1 MSNSDVPLRSELL
14 RVDPASSKSKSW
26 PKVASAAAICVL
38 AAVAYL
44 SWRHYQL
51 RESHEPGRVMLA
63 VLPFQNLTGDP
74 GKEYLVDGLI
84 EETISQLGR
93 LNPEQ
98 LGVIA
103 RTSVM
108 GYKHKDE
115 RLDEIGRNILTK
127 TSSHFSRSLS
137 RNS

>member
-1 MSNSDVPLRSELL
+1 
-14 RVDPASSKSKSW
+14 
-26 PKVASAAAICVL
+26 
-38 AAVAYL
+38 
-44 SWRHYQL
+44 
-51 RESHEPGRVMLA
+51 MLA

-127 TSSHFSRSLS
+127 TSSHFSRSMS